1 MASSDS
7 HREDILR
14 EDEPPSSWSS
24 EDEETGLLQQP
35 HQSLEVKK
43 KRNLSHFPT

>member
-1 MASSDS
+1 MASPDS

-14 EDEPPSSWSS
+14 EGELPSWSS